1 MLKLRLANGRSIPCD
16 LAPSGQAF
24 RDWLATGGP
33 VLLGTM
39 HVGVSDMLG
48 FQLGGREKRRVYLV
62 RQRVGNSHDTERLAA
77 RFGDWLR
84 FVWVN
89 DPGEMLFALKA
100 AAATGDAIALQ
111 CDRVEFTTRTEA
123 FDFLGARRLFPV
135 TIYHLA
141 RIFERPV
148 ILTVG
153 LPTPAGRSRLYGSP
167 RFDPVPG
174 EPRERGGGAGA
185 RAFPGFSPPGRGT
198 AARAAVPLVQFHA
211 AQPAGAGRHSPG
223 MKRTLQRGYYVGACY
238 VSWLAFALVGLGLNV
253 GCGLLLL
260 LPRRAGRGTGVRR
273 AIRRL
278 FDLWRGGF
286 TPAAC
291 CASPGAVSRRPL
303 TRGTIYIA
311 NHPTLLDAT
320 LLLARL
326 PDAVCIFKPSLMRNP
341 AIGPAAIMAGYIA
354 GENGVD
360 LVHEVAARIAP
371 GNRC

>member
-1 MLKLRLANGRSIPCD
+1 MVVTPPSTNAHAAAPLRNPGPSWGFQFLRISDRVLPEVVYRPIRALGTAIAMAGMPAQRRHSRAYLATVLDRPPTWRDVFHHFFAFEEALMLKLRLANGRSIPCD

-111 CDRVEFTTRTEA
+111 CDRVEFTTRTAA

-153 LPTPAGRSRLYGSP
+153 LPAPAGRSRLYGSP
-167 RFDPVPG
+167 RFDPIPG
-174 EPRERGGGAGA
+174 EPREEEEA
-185 RAFPGFSPPGRGT
+185 RAHGHFQDFLRQ
-198 AARAAVPLVQFHA
+198 VE
-211 AQPAGAGRHSPG
+211 
-223 MKRTLQRGYYVGACY
+223 
-238 VSWLAFALVGLGLNV
+238 
-253 GCGLLLL
+253 GLLREQ
-260 LPRRAGRGTGVRR
+260 PY
-273 AIRRL
+273 
-278 FDLWRGGF
+278 LWFNF
-286 TPAAC
+286 TPLN
-291 CASPGAVSRRPL
+291 PPVP
-303 TRGTIYIA
+303 TGT
-311 NHPTLLDAT
+311 P
-320 LLLARL
+320 
-326 PDAVCIFKPSLMRNP
+326 P
-341 AIGPAAIMAGYIA
+341 A
-354 GENGVD
+354 
-360 LVHEVAARIAP
+360 
-371 GNRC
+371 

>member
-1 MLKLRLANGRSIPCD
+1 MIPPTSSDHPASPPRNPGPSWGFQFLRISDRVLPEAVYRPLRALGTAVAMAGMPAQRRHSRAYLATVLDHPPAWRDFFRHFFAFEEALMLKLRLANGRSIPCD
-16 LAPSGQAF
+16 FAPSGQAF
-24 RDWLATGGP
+24 RDWLATGEP

-111 CDRVEFTTRTEA
+111 CDRVEFTTRTAA

-153 LPTPAGRSRLYGSP
+153 LPAPAGRSRLYGSP
-167 RFDPVPG
+167 RFDPIPG
-174 EPRERGGGAGA
+174 EPREEEEA
-185 RAFPGFSPPGRGT
+185 RAHGHFQDFLRQ
-198 AARAAVPLVQFHA
+198 VE
-211 AQPAGAGRHSPG
+211 
-223 MKRTLQRGYYVGACY
+223 
-238 VSWLAFALVGLGLNV
+238 
-253 GCGLLLL
+253 GLLREQ
-260 LPRRAGRGTGVRR
+260 PY
-273 AIRRL
+273 
-278 FDLWRGGF
+278 LWFNF
-286 TPAAC
+286 TPLN
-291 CASPGAVSRRPL
+291 PPVP
-303 TRGTIYIA
+303 TGT
-311 NHPTLLDAT
+311 P
-320 LLLARL
+320 
-326 PDAVCIFKPSLMRNP
+326 P
-341 AIGPAAIMAGYIA
+341 A
-354 GENGVD
+354 
-360 LVHEVAARIAP
+360 
-371 GNRC
+371 

>member
-1 MLKLRLANGRSIPCD
+1 MVVTPPSTNDRAAGAPRNPGPSWGFQFLRICDRVVPEVVYRPIRALGTAIAMAGMPAQRRHSRAYLATVLDHPPTWRDVFRHFFAFEEALMLKLRVANGRPVPCD
-16 LAPSGQAF
+16 CAPSGQPIL
-24 RDWLATGGP
+24 DWLAIGGP

-48 FQLGGREKRRVYLV
+48 FQLGGQVNPARTPHPSAMGGAPMPRLPTGAGGMAVPPVDLECGARTGEKRRVYLV

-84 FVWVN
+84 FIWVN

-141 RIFERPV
+141 RIFDRPV

-174 EPRERGGGAGA
+174 EPRG
-185 RAFPGFSPPGRGT
+185 
-198 AARAAVPLVQFHA
+198 AARARAHEHFQDFLRQVEGLLREQPYLWFNFTPLNPPT
-211 AQPAGAGRHSPG
+211 PAGAPLREPPSI
-223 MKRTLQRGYYVGACY
+223 KFRG
-238 VSWLAFALVGLGLNV
+238 
-253 GCGLLLL
+253 
-260 LPRRAGRGTGVRR
+260 
-273 AIRRL
+273 I
-278 FDLWRGGF
+278 
-286 TPAAC
+286 
-291 CASPGAVSRRPL
+291 
-303 TRGTIYIA
+303 
-311 NHPTLLDAT
+311 
-320 LLLARL
+320 
-326 PDAVCIFKPSLMRNP
+326 
-341 AIGPAAIMAGYIA
+341 
-354 GENGVD
+354 
-360 LVHEVAARIAP
+360 
-371 GNRC
+371 